1 MSKRIVPEKDEVPVL
16 FRPRRGVMN
25 KFFPIFRRSIS
36 LILLGT
42 QLFPPFA
49 WSQQPATYS
58 RSTAIDQANSRAER
72 EAEQM
77 VSFSADRILP
87 LLRQE
92 PGLLLQ
98 VKKAVVRKA
107 FERGQILNPNDLS
120 DDALFDLIRKD
131 DNVRIIATH
140 EIVDRGYIKAK
151 PGREELAKNLPC
163 RQPESTGTEAKQP
176 DQSSLTNSKRPPSQ
190 EELYWAKH
198 ENDLDCYLTQ
208 YLPSGGPNPT
218 GPNRRHAQSPVQQQQ
233 YPGSQYPRQQQ
244 QYPLQQYPLQ
254 QSPQQSYPPGEEQ
267 PERIP
272 RPTIGVSCR

>member
-16 FRPRRGVMN
+16 CRPRRGVMN

-151 PGREELAKNLPC
+151 PRREELARDLPC
-163 RQPESTGTEAKQP
+163 RQPASTGTEGKQP

-208 YLPSGGPNPT
+208 YLPSEWTEHLDPAT
-218 GPNRRHAQSPVQQQQ
+218 VHTIARSAATVSRITISPPQQQL
-233 YPGSQYPRQQQ
+233 SAAAV
-244 QYPLQQYPLQ
+244 
-254 QSPQQSYPPGEEQ
+254 SPTILSTRRGATT
-267 PERIP
+267 IP
-272 RPTIGVSCR
+272 RPTIAVSCR